1 MKYSIVVVCLNP
13 GEKLNETLDSIL
25 GQTYLDYEIIVKD
38 GGSKDGSI
46 RNMRQDARI
55 HFYNEKDSSI
65 YEAMNQA
72 VAHATGDF
80 VMFMNCGDFF
90 YNEKV
95 LEQVDEQVRLSV
107 ENGVDVTNAIFYGN
121 TYSEKNNV
129 EIEAA
134 PAITGFT
141 CYRNIPCHQSCVY
154 ATNLCKNKPYETSY
168 KIRADYDHF
177 LWCFYQAKATMVN
190 LNMIVASYEGD
201 GFSENKANQKR
212 DKDEHKKIVETYM
225 SKGELLKYRGIMM
238 LTLAPLRRAMAESKA
253 FAGFYHM
260 VKQVLYRK

>member
-1 MKYSIVVVCLNP
+1 MKYSIIVVCLNP

-25 GQTYLDYEIIVKD
+25 GQTYQDYEIVVKD

-46 RNMRQDARI
+46 EGMREDERI

-95 LEQVDEQVRLSV
+95 LEQVNEQVEAAVAS
-107 ENGVDVTNAIFYGN
+107 GVDVTSAIFYGS
-121 TYSEKNNV
+121 TYGEKNNV
-129 EIEAA
+129 VIEAA
-134 PAITGFT
+134 PSITGFT

-154 ATNLCKNKPYETSY
+154 ATKLCKEKPYELTY

-177 LWCFYQAKATMVN
+177 LWCFYEAKATMVH
-190 LNMIVASYEGD
+190 LNMIVASYEGE

-212 DKDEHKKIVETYM
+212 DKDEHKQIVESYM
-225 SKGELLKYRGIMM
+225 SKGELFKYHAIMM
-238 LTLAPLRRAMAESKA
+238 LTLAPLRRAMAESKV
-253 FAGFYHM
+253 FAGFYHK
-260 VKQVLYRK
+260 VKQMLYRK